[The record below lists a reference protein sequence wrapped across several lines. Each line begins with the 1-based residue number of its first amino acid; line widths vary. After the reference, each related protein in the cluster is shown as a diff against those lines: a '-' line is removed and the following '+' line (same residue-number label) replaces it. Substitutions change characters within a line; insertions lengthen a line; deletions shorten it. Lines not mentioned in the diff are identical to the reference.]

1 MPRPSPLILLI
12 PLIFLNLLIPLIPK
26 ASAQETYG
34 SRLGWKADDR
44 VIILHVDDVGM
55 SFESNEGAI
64 QALEQGV
71 ASSWSIMM
79 PCPWVPGIF
88 HYLKEHPETDAGL
101 HLTLTSEWKDYRWEP
116 LSGARAVPGLV
127 DSEGAMHSSVRAVVS
142 LASPEEVDTE
152 IRAQLDRCRKMG
164 WEPTHLDSHMGTLF
178 AHPAFLDKYIRL
190 GLEQKIPIML
200 PAGHNTLMRQTN
212 PFDEQTM
219 AFLKATGEKLW
230 NAGLP
235 VIDDLHNFS
244 YDWKPAASMKT
255 REELRRFK
263 SQKYMESFAGLKPG
277 ITFVIMHCATASDIF
292 PHISDSG
299 PLRQADLEAMLD
311 PVLKDYLQKEGI
323 HITTWREM
331 MERRKR
337 IH

>member
-1 MPRPSPLILLI
+1 MPRSSPFISLIPLILLI
-12 PLIFLNLLIPLIPK
+12 FLISSI
-26 ASAQETYG
+26 SAQETYG
-34 SRLGWKADDR
+34 SRLGWKTTDR

-116 LSGARAVPGLV
+116 LAGNRVVPGLI
-127 DSEGAMHSSVRAVVS
+127 DSEGAMHSNVGAVVS
-142 LASPEEVDTE
+142 HASPEEVDTE
-152 IRAQLDRCRKMG
+152 IRAQLDRCRRLG

-178 AHPAFLDKYIRL
+178 AHPAFLEKYIRL
-190 GLEQKIPIML
+190 GMEQKIPIML
-200 PAGHNTLMRQTN
+200 PAGHNTLMKQTN

-219 AFLKATGEKLW
+219 AFLKTTGEKLW
-230 NAGLP
+230 AAGLP

-244 YDWKPAASMKT
+244 YGWKPPTEMKSREDLRKFKT
-255 REELRRFK
+255 R
-263 SQKYMESFAGLKPG
+263 KYIESFAGLKPG

-311 PVLKDYLQKEGI
+311 PDLKAYLKKEGI
-323 HITTWREM
+323 LITTWREM
-331 MERRKR
+331 KERRKR
-337 IH
+337 VE